1 MAYQL
6 PFPVIKLEFKIVQAV
21 LLRGCR
27 YGTNVPLTL
36 CPCFTLKL
44 SQPTLGIFLHGFV
57 SVLLLLYAYALNQYC
72 FICRPS
78 DSTVS
83 EDAGIERRIVAFFF

>member
-27 YGTNVPLTL
+27 YGTNVPFTL
-36 CPCFTLKL
+36 GPCFTLKL
-44 SQPTLGIFLHGFV
+44 CAMHCSWFV
-57 SVLLLLYAYALNQYC
+57 SVLLLLNAYALK
-72 FICRPS
+72 
-78 DSTVS
+78 
-83 EDAGIERRIVAFFF
+83 